1 MPCLVIRDE
10 GINCLQAGICFAVRG
25 GIPHIKENVQRTA
38 SRRTKFC
45 SRDAVAKRPTYPDAA
60 H

>member
-25 GIPHIKENVQRTA
+25 GIPHIEENVQRTT
-38 SRRTKFC
+38 SRQISLC
-45 SRDAVAKRPTYPDAA
+45 SRGRLAA
-60 H
+60 T